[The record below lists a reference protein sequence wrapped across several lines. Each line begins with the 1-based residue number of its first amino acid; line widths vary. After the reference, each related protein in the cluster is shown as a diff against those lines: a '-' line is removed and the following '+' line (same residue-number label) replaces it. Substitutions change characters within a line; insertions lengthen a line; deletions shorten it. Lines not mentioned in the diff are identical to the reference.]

1 MQSLTEQALELS
13 VEKRLLLIASI
24 ESTLSAIRHPHIAQ
38 TPGVCGGRPT
48 IKGTRVP
55 VKALINYHHMGYQP
69 AEILAGY
76 PGIGMAQF
84 YDALSYYYDYQA
96 EIDADIEADKPESF
110 LKQFNL
116 VMDEDGTLI
125 QNSEA

>member
-1 MQSLTEQALELS
+1 
-13 VEKRLLLIASI
+13 
-24 ESTLSAIRHPHIAQ
+24 
-38 TPGVCGGRPT
+38 
-48 IKGTRVP
+48 
-55 VKALINYHHMGYQP
+55 
-69 AEILAGY
+69 
-76 PGIGMAQF
+76 MAQF